1 MRWPTCCPIRV
12 DSVEKLRNRG
22 APKISQMSHVGDFS
36 RCKALHV
43 AGRRA
48 RKDRALPDAT
58 RVLPGVAHFLAAYQ
72 GRGDANKALKQLLT
86 DVVVPSDSSHT
97 ETRKIACPKTI
108 RFAVTVVIALGGEL
122 S

>member
-1 MRWPTCCPIRV
+1 
-12 DSVEKLRNRG
+12 
-22 APKISQMSHVGDFS
+22 MSHVGDFG

-72 GRGDANKALKQLLT
+72 GRGDANKVLKQMAYQPAGL
-86 DVVVPSDSSHT
+86 VPSDSAHT
-97 ETRKIACPKTI
+97 ENP
-108 RFAVTVVIALGGEL
+108 
-122 S
+122 